1 MAIRTNVMT
10 DRSLSCRTLTM
21 VASAL
26 SRVFGVTVTTVG
38 TEAYT
43 TPPQG
48 DTKHYTINI
57 PAVEIEDPKY
67 LTLIRGYID
76 HEVGHVRFTDNAL
89 AVKELRHDSR
99 AALWNIL
106 EDPYV
111 EYKMGLCYMGCERN
125 LRDLGRAVFSLDN
138 LRQFYES
145 SAGHTHVAEVME
157 GAFHNWLL
165 FRVRSLMDP
174 EYMQPLSDY
183 MTDICTQF
191 GSKHIL
197 EKIESILQQHDY
209 HPSRTNTVKNLEIAT
224 EIYQLLCDT
233 SKNKTMCSSPS
244 DSESGGES
252 GSSLRKEIVEAL
264 HDDAVRA
271 EAQDNIARSQQNAT
285 MRGMDRPH
293 TKFDISSQAAAE
305 IDQSIEGMAG
315 NTPMP
320 QSSFECAGNQSYA
333 KQQIGT
339 ISEHDKHQALSIQAI
354 LDLRLRSLLQNY
366 VLARG
371 GSAAAGKLDMHK
383 LHRLAVNNTH
393 IFKHRVEKRGVDT
406 EVIVLV
412 DVSGSMSGQKAT
424 MTTQAMYAL
433 MSSLSRIR
441 GVRAG
446 AFGFNADVLPCF
458 VPMGGQVTDQMR
470 IIPGGGTLLGEAVNA
485 CLSRFLYEE
494 GGRQVLIILSDG
506 DSYNKPYVSHILE
519 KAKKM
524 GVELAMVGILD
535 SYITSFNNIADCRVI
550 KDLKELPGTLFS
562 ILQDK
567 LVEGGLR

>member
-10 DRSLSCRTLTM
+10 DRSLSCRTLAM

-48 DTKHYTINI
+48 DMKHYIINV

-76 HEVGHVRFTDNAL
+76 HEVGHIRFTDNAL
-89 AVKELRHDSR
+89 AVKELKHDSR

-111 EYKMGLCYMGCERN
+111 EHKMGLCYMGCERN

-138 LRQFYES
+138 LKQFYES
-145 SAGHTHVAEVME
+145 SASPTRVAELME

-165 FRVRSLMDP
+165 FRVRSMTDP
-174 EYMQPLSDY
+174 EYIQPLSDY

-197 EKIESILQQHDY
+197 DEIEGILQRHDY
-209 HPSRTNTVKNLEIAT
+209 HPSRTNTAKNIEIAT

-233 SKNKTMCSSPS
+233 SDEKSMCSSPS
-244 DSESGGES
+244 DDGDGS
-252 GSSLRKEIVEAL
+252 GSSLRKELVDEL
-264 HDDAVRA
+264 HDKAVRD
-271 EAQDNIARSQQNAT
+271 EAQNIIAQSQRALT
-285 MRGMDRPH
+285 MSGMDRPH
-293 TKFDISSQAAAE
+293 TKFDMSSQAAIE
-305 IDQSIEGMAG
+305 IDQSISDASGSM
-315 NTPMP
+315 PMP
-320 QSSFECAGNQSYA
+320 DSTFESAGNQAYVGHL
-333 KQQIGT
+333 IGA
-339 ISEHDKHQALSIQAI
+339 ISEHDKHQARSIQAV

-446 AFGFNADVLPCF
+446 AFGFNADTLPCY

-470 IIPGGGTLLGEAVNA
+470 IVPGGGTLMGEAVNA
-485 CLSRFLYEE
+485 CLSRFLYED

-506 DSYNKPYVSHILE
+506 DSHNKQYVTHMLG

-524 GVELAMVGILD
+524 GVELALVGILD
-535 SYITSFNNIADCRVI
+535 SYIMNFKDVADCRVI
-550 KDLKELPGTLFS
+550 KDLKELPSTLFG